1 MFREIY
7 FILGKMNIISRSD
20 AVNLGLT
27 HYFTGKPCVHNHFSK
42 RRVND
47 RVCMKC
53 DSAHKKPQSSEYKKL
68 QYIKH
73 RENYLAQKKI
83 YRQNN
88 KGKIN
93 ALVAARKKIIKQRT
107 PIWLTEIDKERIQN
121 EYKLAALQT
130 KITGEPWHV
139 DHVIPLQGKL
149 VSGLHVPSNLRA
161 IRGIDNISKK
171 NKFEV
176 NYAK

>member
-1 MFREIY
+1 MQIV
-7 FILGKMNIISRSD
+7 SRLEAIKLKLS
-20 AVNLGLT
+20 
-27 HYFTGKPCVHNHFSK
+27 HYFTGKACVHGHLSK

-53 DSAHKKPQSSEYKKL
+53 DSTHKKPVSLEYKKA

-73 RENYLAQKKI
+73 KESHLAQKKI
-83 YRQNN
+83 YRQAN

-93 ALVAARKKIIKQRT
+93 ALVAARKKVVKQRT
-107 PIWLTEIDKERIQN
+107 PNWLTVTDFERMQN

-130 KITGEPWHV
+130 KITGESWHV

-149 VSGLHVPSNLRA
+149 VSGLHVPSNLKA
-161 IRGIDNISKK
+161 IKGVDNISKK
-171 NKFEV
+171 NRFEV
-176 NYAK
+176 NYAE